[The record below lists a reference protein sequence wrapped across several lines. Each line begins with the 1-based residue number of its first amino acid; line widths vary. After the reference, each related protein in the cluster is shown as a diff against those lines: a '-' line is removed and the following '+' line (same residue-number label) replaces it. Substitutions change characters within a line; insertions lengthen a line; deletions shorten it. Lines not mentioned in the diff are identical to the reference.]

1 MALVVIP
8 AIIWGAFSLKVPILL
23 IVSVLVIESILL
35 AFFSFRIGQ
44 IMHHMTGEA
53 PNMRFINAHIV
64 NMVLLCV
71 GSAVQSYINIRVT
84 NLLEDVQSCE

>member
-1 MALVVIP
+1 MGLVVIP
-8 AIIWGAFSLKVPILL
+8 AIIWGAFQLEIPILL
-23 IVSVLVIESILL
+23 IASVLAIESILL

-44 IMHHMTGEA
+44 TMHHMTGEA

-71 GSAVQSYINIRVT
+71 SSAVQSYINIRVT
-84 NLLEDVQSCE
+84 SLLENVQSCE